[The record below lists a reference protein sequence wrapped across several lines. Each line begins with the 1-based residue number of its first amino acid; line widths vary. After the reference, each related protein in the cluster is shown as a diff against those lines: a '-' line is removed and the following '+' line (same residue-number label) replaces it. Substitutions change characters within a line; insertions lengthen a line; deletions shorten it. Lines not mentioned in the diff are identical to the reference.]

1 MHHKQAGYPRRIP
14 RTVDG
19 MMRTIAFIVAAAALL
34 LVLWWLF
41 WGLIH
46 TLILAFWVVLVVLI
60 GVGLFRVSRWS
71 SRRSR

>member
-1 MHHKQAGYPRRIP
+1 
-14 RTVDG
+14 
-19 MMRTIAFIVAAAALL
+19 MRAIAFIVAAAVLL
-34 LVLWWLF
+34 VVLWWLF

-71 SRRSR
+71 SRRTR

>member
-1 MHHKQAGYPRRIP
+1 
-14 RTVDG
+14 
-19 MMRTIAFIVAAAALL
+19 MMRAIAFIVAAAVLL
-34 LVLWWLF
+34 VVLWWLF

-71 SRRSR
+71 RRRTR